1 MMENFRIMTRQYNRP
16 TIPSQKPLLIQSG
29 SQRIGKS
36 QPASRLQV
44 QRSSV
49 EKAENAY
56 TTQPYQKPKRRL
68 ISSQKFRKIKQQ
80 TTANQEFERRK
91 EIAKIDQLLNERSPA
106 KMQNYLKR
114 LNSAYGGKNK

>member
-1 MMENFRIMTRQYNRP
+1 M
-16 TIPSQKPLLIQSG
+16 IQSG

-56 TTQPYQKPKRRL
+56 TTQTQQYQNPKRRL
-68 ISSQKFRKIKQQ
+68 VSSQKFRKIKQQ
-80 TTANQEFERRK
+80 TTTSQEFERRK
-91 EIAKIDQLLNERSPA
+91 EIAKIDQLLNERSPV

-114 LNSAYGGKNK
+114 LNSAYGVKIK